1 MTGLRVW
8 STAAAIALLVPMVA
22 PTASFA
28 ENPNGSRANSARAG
42 SVRPGGDVHP
52 GGSMRPGGGYDRG
65 HRDGSAVIPGAVA
78 GAVVGGAIA
87 SPVYG
92 GPAYYG
98 PGDAPSSDYS
108 SDYYDDSTAAGPP
121 PGDNDAVGHC
131 MQTHRSY
138 DPESGTYLGDDGQRL
153 PCP

>member
-1 MTGLRVW
+1 MIGLRVL

-22 PTASFA
+22 PAASFA
-28 ENPNGSRANSARAG
+28 ENPNGGRTNSVRAG
-42 SVRPGGDVHP
+42 TVRP
-52 GGSMRPGGGYDRG
+52 GGSMRPGGSYDRG
-65 HRDGSAVIPGAVA
+65 HRDGNAIIP
-78 GAVVGGAIA
+78 GAVVGGVIA
-87 SPVYG
+87 PQVYG

-98 PGDAPSSDYS
+98 PADVPS
-108 SDYYDDSTAAGPP
+108 SDYYDDSTAASPP

>member
-1 MTGLRVW
+1 MTGLGVL
-8 STAAAIALLVPMVA
+8 STAAAIALLVAMVA
-22 PTASFA
+22 PTAGFA
-28 ENPNGSRANSARAG
+28 ENPNGIRANSARAG
-42 SVRPGGDVHP
+42 ALRPGGDVRP
-52 GGSMRPGGGYDRG
+52 GGGMRPGGGYDRG
-65 HRDGSAVIPGAVA
+65 YRDGSTVIPGAVA

-87 SPVYG
+87 APVYG

-98 PGDAPSSDYS
+98 PADAPS
-108 SDYYDDSTAAGPP
+108 SDYYDDSTAADPP

>member
-1 MTGLRVW
+1 MIGLRVL

-22 PTASFA
+22 PAASFA
-28 ENPNGSRANSARAG
+28 ENPNGGRTNSVRAG
-42 SVRPGGDVHP
+42 TVRP
-52 GGSMRPGGGYDRG
+52 GGSMRPGGSYDRG
-65 HRDGSAVIPGAVA
+65 HRDGNAIIPGAVA
-78 GAVVGGAIA
+78 GAVVGGVIA
-87 SPVYG
+87 PQVYG

-98 PGDAPSSDYS
+98 PADASS
-108 SDYYDDSTAAGPP
+108 SDYYDESAAASPP

-138 DPESGTYLGDDGQRL
+138 DPESGTYLDDDGQRL

>member
-1 MTGLRVW
+1 MIGLRVL

-22 PTASFA
+22 PAASFA
-28 ENPNGSRANSARAG
+28 ENPNGGRTDSVRAG
-42 SVRPGGDVHP
+42 TVRP
-52 GGSMRPGGGYDRG
+52 GGSMRPGGSYDRG
-65 HRDGSAVIPGAVA
+65 HRDGNAIIP
-78 GAVVGGAIA
+78 GAVVGGVIA
-87 SPVYG
+87 PQVYG

-98 PGDAPSSDYS
+98 PADVPS
-108 SDYYDDSTAAGPP
+108 SDYYDDSTAASPP

>member
-1 MTGLRVW
+1 MTGLRVL
-8 STAAAIALLVPMVA
+8 STAAAIALLVPMLA

-28 ENPNGSRANSARAG
+28 ENPNGVKANSVRAG
-42 SVRPGGDVHP
+42 PVRPGGDVRP
-52 GGSMRPGGGYDRG
+52 GDRMRPGGVDDRG
-65 HRDGSAVIPGAVA
+65 HREGNAVIP

-87 SPVYG
+87 PQVYG

-98 PGDAPSSDYS
+98 PADASS
-108 SDYYDDSTAAGPP
+108 SDYYDDSTAASPP

>member
-1 MTGLRVW
+1 MTVLRVL

-28 ENPNGSRANSARAG
+28 ENPNGSRTNSARAG
-42 SVRPGGDVHP
+42 SARPGGDVRP
-52 GGSMRPGGGYDRG
+52 GGGMRPGGDYDRG
-65 HRDGSAVIPGAVA
+65 HRGGSAVIPGAVA

-98 PGDAPSSDYS
+98 PGYAPS

-138 DPESGTYLGDDGQRL
+138 DPDSGTYLGDDGQRL

>member
-1 MTGLRVW
+1 MIGLRVL

-22 PTASFA
+22 PAASFA
-28 ENPNGSRANSARAG
+28 ENPNGGRTNSVRAG
-42 SVRPGGDVHP
+42 TVRP
-52 GGSMRPGGGYDRG
+52 GGSMRPGGSYDRG
-65 HRDGSAVIPGAVA
+65 HRDGNAIIPGAVA
-78 GAVVGGAIA
+78 GAVVGGVIA
-87 SPVYG
+87 PQVYG

-98 PGDAPSSDYS
+98 PADVPS
-108 SDYYDDSTAAGPP
+108 SDYYDDSTAASPP

-138 DPESGTYLGDDGQRL
+138 DPESGTYLDDDGQRL

>member
-1 MTGLRVW
+1 MIGLRVL

-22 PTASFA
+22 PAASFA
-28 ENPNGSRANSARAG
+28 ENPNGGRTNSVRAG
-42 SVRPGGDVHP
+42 TVRP
-52 GGSMRPGGGYDRG
+52 GGSMRPGGSYDRG
-65 HRDGSAVIPGAVA
+65 HRDGNAIIPGAVA
-78 GAVVGGAIA
+78 GAVVGGVIA
-87 SPVYG
+87 PQVYG

-98 PGDAPSSDYS
+98 PADVPS
-108 SDYYDDSTAAGPP
+108 SDYYDDSTAASPP

>member
-1 MTGLRVW
+1 MTGLRVL
-8 STAAAIALLVPMVA
+8 STAAAIALLVPMLA

-28 ENPNGSRANSARAG
+28 ENPNGARTNSVRAG
-42 SVRPGGDVHP
+42 TARPGGDVRP
-52 GGSMRPGGGYDRG
+52 GERMRPGGGDDRG
-65 HRDGSAVIPGAVA
+65 HREGNAIISGAVA

-87 SPVYG
+87 PQVYG

-98 PGDAPSSDYS
+98 PADASS
-108 SDYYDDSTAAGPP
+108 SDYYDESAAASPP

-138 DPESGTYLGDDGQRL
+138 DPESGTYLDDDGQRL

>member
-1 MTGLRVW
+1 MERINPAGLARPSGFSHAVSVTATRTVYLAGQTG
-8 STAAAIALLVPMVA
+8 TGP
-22 PTASFA
+22 
-28 ENPNGSRANSARAG
+28 
-42 SVRPGGDVHP
+42 
-52 GGSMRPGGGYDRG
+52 
-65 HRDGSAVIPGAVA
+65 DGK
-78 GAVVGGAIA
+78 VVGGGIA
-87 SPVYG
+87 PQVYG

-98 PGDAPSSDYS
+98 PADVPS
-108 SDYYDDSTAAGPP
+108 SDYYDDSTAASPP

>member
-1 MTGLRVW
+1 MIGLRVS

-22 PTASFA
+22 PAASFA
-28 ENPNGSRANSARAG
+28 ENPNGGRTNSVRAG
-42 SVRPGGDVHP
+42 TVRP
-52 GGSMRPGGGYDRG
+52 GGSMRPGGSYDRG
-65 HRDGSAVIPGAVA
+65 HRDGNAIIPGAVA
-78 GAVVGGAIA
+78 GAVVGGVIA
-87 SPVYG
+87 PQVYG

-98 PGDAPSSDYS
+98 PADVPS
-108 SDYYDDSTAAGPP
+108 SDYYDDSTAASPP

>member
-28 ENPNGSRANSARAG
+28 ENPNGGRTNSVRAG
-42 SVRPGGDVHP
+42 SVRPGGDVRP
-52 GGSMRPGGGYDRG
+52 GGSMRPGGGYYDRG

-78 GAVVGGAIA
+78 GAVVGGVIA
-87 SPVYG
+87 PQVYG

-98 PGDAPSSDYS
+98 PADVPS
-108 SDYYDDSTAAGPP
+108 SDYYDDSTAASPP

-131 MQTHRSY
+131 MQIHRSY

>member
-1 MTGLRVW
+1 MTGLRVL
-8 STAAAIALLVPMVA
+8 STAAAIALLVPMLA

-28 ENPNGSRANSARAG
+28 ENPNGARTNSVRAG
-42 SVRPGGDVHP
+42 TARPGGDVRP
-52 GGSMRPGGGYDRG
+52 GERMRPGGGDDRG
-65 HRDGSAVIPGAVA
+65 HREGNAVIPGAVA

-87 SPVYG
+87 PQVYG

-98 PGDAPSSDYS
+98 PADASS
-108 SDYYDDSTAAGPP
+108 SDYYDDSTAASPP

>member
-1 MTGLRVW
+1 MIGLRVL
-8 STAAAIALLVPMVA
+8 STAAAVALLVPMVT

-28 ENPNGSRANSARAG
+28 ENPNGGRTNSVRAG
-42 SVRPGGDVHP
+42 TVRP
-52 GGSMRPGGGYDRG
+52 GGSMRPGGSYDRG
-65 HRDGSAVIPGAVA
+65 HRDGNAIIPGAVA
-78 GAVVGGAIA
+78 GAVVGGVIA
-87 SPVYG
+87 PQVYG

-98 PGDAPSSDYS
+98 PADVPS
-108 SDYYDDSTAAGPP
+108 SDYYDDSTAASPP